1 MDMKYNAIAED
12 RDKLVEHFAEERKRW
27 EEKQKEILERLA
39 EERKR
44 WEEEWKRWEEE
55 QKEILECLAEEQKRR
70 EELESQ
76 LYGRSSPVSK
86 KYKKDTN

>member
-1 MDMKYNAIAED
+1 MDMKYNATAED

-44 WEEEWKRWEEE
+44 WEEE

-76 LYGRSSPVSK
+76 LYGRSFPVSK